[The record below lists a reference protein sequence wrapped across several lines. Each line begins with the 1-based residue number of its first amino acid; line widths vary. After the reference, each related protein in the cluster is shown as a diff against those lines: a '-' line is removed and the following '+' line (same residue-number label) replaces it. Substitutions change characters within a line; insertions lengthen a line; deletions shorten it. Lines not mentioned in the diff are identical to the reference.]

1 MHESLNRFS
10 INPNGFANYHKIRE
24 GVQHEMKRRLFAPAV
39 LLIGLLS
46 AQVVATAHVYLSNLN
61 LLQTTETVMR
71 AGYLVVPNVL
81 VAQRLGSLAT
91 AMAGGLFFTLSIG
104 AGLSLA
110 TLGAVWLWDRAFQRR
125 FKATFACL
133 LVWACGLIVV
143 NGSGWNL
150 VATTYWVVVPL
161 VTAVA
166 AIQLLPPRTT
176 LLSPLGVL
184 WPVSAAI
191 LLALLWG
198 MVMDRHM
205 FTNIRDHLLLGNRAG
220 QAVTAAY
227 YAYTLF
233 PAEAFKSLE
242 QKQIRTCVL
251 DRSLPRSLRSRL
263 ERTLRSRDYLPVA
276 AGHPADLTI
285 ARNSQSMQLDLISG
299 HRTVFQVSEK
309 ELLTRP
315 GEVLTRYSRELD
327 RDGMFRRL
335 TLTCLLLG
343 FPLVLFAF
351 LFSLLSCLP
360 DLFLTVNLSNV
371 IASVVCILV
380 GGILLV
386 PVYQG
391 HSAPL
396 AAKDSAAALSAAAAT
411 ARIAALRQAC
421 DDRRDVF
428 RQAQRLEKS
437 PHVAVRYWLARSLA
451 YSKRP
456 GARAM
461 LLDLA
466 DDPVPVVA
474 CQALWAMG
482 QRKDRQAI
490 PEIVKRIDASSHWYI
505 QMYAYRALR
514 TLGWVQPESPQLSY

>member
-1 MHESLNRFS
+1 
-10 INPNGFANYHKIRE
+10 
-24 GVQHEMKRRLFAPAV
+24 MKRRLFAPAV
-39 LLIGLLS
+39 LLMGLLS
-46 AQVVATAHVYLSNLN
+46 AQVVATAHVYLSNLD

-71 AGYLVVPNVL
+71 AGYLAVPNAF

-104 AGLSLA
+104 AGLSLVSLA
-110 TLGAVWLWDRAFQRR
+110 AVWLWDRAFQRR
-125 FKATFACL
+125 RKYTAACL
-133 LVWACGLIVV
+133 LVWSCGLVLV
-143 NGSGWNL
+143 NANGWNL

-166 AIQLLPPRTT
+166 AIQLLPPKTT
-176 LLSPLGVL
+176 LLSPFSVL

-191 LLALLWG
+191 VLALLWG
-198 MVMDRHM
+198 MVMDRHI
-205 FTNIRDHLLLGNRAG
+205 FTNIRDHLLLGNRVG

-227 YAYTLF
+227 YTYTLF

-242 QKQIRTCVL
+242 QKQIRTCLL
-251 DRSLPRSLRSRL
+251 DRSLAPALRSRL
-263 ERTLRSRDYLPVA
+263 EKTLRSRDYLPVA
-276 AGHPADLTI
+276 AGHPAHLTL
-285 ARNSQSMQLDLISG
+285 ARNSQSMQLELING

-327 RDGMFRRL
+327 RNGMFRKL

-343 FPLVLFAF
+343 FPLVLFTF
-351 LFSLLSCLP
+351 LFSFLSCLP

-371 IASVVCILV
+371 IAAVICILV

-391 HSAPL
+391 HSAPP
-396 AAKDSAAALSAAAAT
+396 AAADSAASAT
-411 ARIAALRQAC
+411 ARIAALRQAS
-421 DDRRDVF
+421 DDRQEVF
-428 RQAQRLEKS
+428 RQARKQGLEKS

-451 YSKRP
+451 YSKHP
-456 GARAM
+456 GARVI
-461 LLDLA
+461 LLELA

-474 CQALWAMG
+474 CQALWALG
-482 QRKDRQAI
+482 QRKDRQTI
-490 PEIVKRIDASSHWYI
+490 PEIVERIHASSHWYI

-514 TLGWVQPESPQLSY
+514 TLGWVQPQSPQVSY

>member
-1 MHESLNRFS
+1 
-10 INPNGFANYHKIRE
+10 
-24 GVQHEMKRRLFAPAV
+24 MKRRLFAPAV
-39 LLIGLLS
+39 LLMGLLS
-46 AQVVATAHVYLSNLN
+46 AQVVATAHVYLSNLD

-71 AGYLVVPNVL
+71 AGYLAVPNSF
-81 VAQRLGSLAT
+81 VAQKLGSLAT

-110 TLGAVWLWDRAFQRR
+110 SLAAVWLWDRVFQRR
-125 FKATFACL
+125 LKCTAACL
-133 LVWACGLIVV
+133 LVWSFGLVLA
-143 NGSGWNL
+143 NTNGWNL
-150 VATTYWVVVPL
+150 VATAYWVVVPL
-161 VTAVA
+161 VTTVA
-166 AIQLLPPRTT
+166 AIQLLPPKTT
-176 LLSPLGVL
+176 LLSPLSVL

-191 LLALLWG
+191 VLGLLWG

-227 YAYTLF
+227 YTYTLF

-242 QKQIRTCVL
+242 QKQIRTCLL
-251 DRSLPRSLRSRL
+251 DSSLPPALRSRL
-263 ERTLRSRDYLPVA
+263 EKTLRSRDYLPVA
-276 AGHPADLTI
+276 DGHPAHLTI
-285 ARNSQSMQLDLISG
+285 ARDGPSKQLKLIDG

-309 ELLTRP
+309 ELLARP

-327 RDGMFRRL
+327 HNGVFRKL

-343 FPLVLFAF
+343 FPLVLFTF
-351 LFSLLSCLP
+351 LFSFLSCLP

-371 IASVVCILV
+371 IAAVVCILV

-391 HSAPL
+391 HSAPP
-396 AAKDSAAALSAAAAT
+396 AAADPAAALTTASAT

-428 RQAQRLEKS
+428 RQARKQGLEKS

-451 YSKRP
+451 NSKHP

-466 DDPVPVVA
+466 DDPAPVVA
-474 CQALWAMG
+474 CQALWALG
-482 QRKDRQAI
+482 QRKDRQTI
-490 PEIVKRIDASSHWYI
+490 PEIVERIDASSHWYI

-514 TLGWVQPESPQLSY
+514 TLGWVQPQSPQVSY

>member
-1 MHESLNRFS
+1 
-10 INPNGFANYHKIRE
+10 
-24 GVQHEMKRRLFAPAV
+24 MKRRLFAPAV
-39 LLIGLLS
+39 LFIGLLS
-46 AQVVATAHVYLSNLN
+46 AQVVATAHVYLSNLD

-71 AGYLVVPNVL
+71 AGYLAVPNAF
-81 VAQRLGSLAT
+81 VAQKLGSLAT

-104 AGLSLA
+104 AGLSLV
-110 TLGAVWLWDRAFQRR
+110 TLSAVWLWDRAFQRR
-125 FKATFACL
+125 RKYTAGCL
-133 LVWACGLIVV
+133 LVWTCGLILV
-143 NGSGWNL
+143 NANGWNL

-166 AIQLLPPRTT
+166 AVQLLPPQTT

-191 LLALLWG
+191 VLALLWG

-220 QAVTAAY
+220 QAITAAY
-227 YAYTLF
+227 YAYTLY

-251 DRSLPRSLRSRL
+251 DSSLPPALRSQL
-263 ERTLRSRDYLPVA
+263 ERVLRSRDYLPVA
-276 AGHPADLTI
+276 DGHPAHLTI
-285 ARNSQSMQLDLISG
+285 ARASPSMQLKLISG
-299 HRTVFQVSEK
+299 DRTVFRVSEK
-309 ELLTRP
+309 ELLNRT
-315 GEVLTRYSRELD
+315 GEVLARYSRELD
-327 RDGMFRRL
+327 RNGMFRKL

-343 FPLVLFAF
+343 FPLVLFVF
-351 LFSLLSCLP
+351 LFSLLSCVP
-360 DLFLTVNLSNV
+360 DLFLTVNLSNAIATV
-371 IASVVCILV
+371 ICILA

-391 HSAPL
+391 HSAPP
-396 AAKDSAAALSAAAAT
+396 SAADPATALSAASAT

-421 DDRRDVF
+421 DDGRDIF
-428 RQAQRLEKS
+428 RQARAQKLQKS

-451 YSKRP
+451 YSKHP

-474 CQALWAMG
+474 CQALWALG
-482 QRKDRQAI
+482 QRKDRQSI
-490 PEIVKRIDASSHWYI
+490 PGIVDRINASSHWYI

-514 TLGWVQPESPQLSY
+514 TLGWGQHRSPQLSY

>member
-1 MHESLNRFS
+1 
-10 INPNGFANYHKIRE
+10 
-24 GVQHEMKRRLFAPAV
+24 MKRRLFAPAV

-46 AQVVATAHVYLSNLN
+46 AQVVATAHVYLSNLG

-71 AGYLVVPNVL
+71 AGYLAVPNAF
-81 VAQRLGSLAT
+81 VAQKLDSLAT

-104 AGLSLA
+104 AGLSLV
-110 TLGAVWLWDRAFQRR
+110 TLAAVWLWDRAFQRR
-125 FKATFACL
+125 LKATFFYL
-133 LVWACGLIVV
+133 LVWACGLILA
-143 NGSGWNL
+143 NANGWNL
-150 VATTYWVVVPL
+150 VATTYTVVVPL

-166 AIQLLPPRTT
+166 AVQLLPPKTT
-176 LLSPLGVL
+176 LFSPLGVL

-191 LLALLWG
+191 VLALLWG

-251 DRSLPRSLRSRL
+251 DSSLPPALGPQL
-263 ERTLRSRDYLPVA
+263 EKTLRSHDYLPVA
-276 AGHPADLTI
+276 AGHPADLTL
-285 ARNSQSMQLDLISG
+285 AQDSQSMQLELISG
-299 HRTVFQVSEK
+299 HRTVLRVSEK

-315 GEVLTRYSRELD
+315 DEVLTRYSQKLD
-327 RDGMFRRL
+327 RDGMFRKL

-351 LFSLLSCLP
+351 FFSALSCLP
-360 DLFLTVNLSNV
+360 DLFMTVNLSNV
-371 IASVVCILV
+371 IAAGVCVLV
-380 GGILLV
+380 GVILLV

-391 HSAPL
+391 HSAPP
-396 AAKDSAAALSAAAAT
+396 AGTAAAT
-411 ARIAALRQAC
+411 AFSAASANVRIAALRQAC

-428 RQAQRLEKS
+428 RQVQAQGLEKS

-451 YSKRP
+451 YAKHP
-456 GARAM
+456 NAHAM

-490 PEIVKRIDASSHWYI
+490 PEIIERIDTSSHWYI